1 VNSVATD
8 VIRMCVIINTK
19 SLSRML
25 GEGVHTV
32 APVHDIKAYGGVEV

>member
-8 VIRMCVIINTK
+8 VIRMCVIISTI
-19 SLSRML
+19 SVTYVGR
-25 GEGVHTV
+25 GGHTV